1 MTNTAADILTYAEQ
15 HGIAILAEGQ
25 QLILEGQKGTLPP
38 EFIERARKHKP
49 ELLAELNAAN
59 DAGYEALPPVA
70 EARRQRVFAM
80 LTERPGVRYAAL
92 TDTKAV
98 SGSVLLTLAVRHVG
112 TVELPIPA
120 DKWDGVLFLELLE
133 RHAVH

>member
-1 MTNTAADILTYAEQ
+1 MEFRHVRFIPTLMPVGGSFLRQ
-15 HGIAILAEGQ
+15 HKA
-25 QLILEGQKGTLPP
+25 
-38 EFIERARKHKP
+38 
-49 ELLAELNAAN
+49 ELLTVLSADTLSDPA
-59 DAGYEALPPVA
+59 A
-70 EARRQRVFAM
+70 EARRQRVLAM
-80 LTERPGVRYAAL
+80 LAERPSVRYAAL

-120 DKWDGVLFLELLE
+120 DKWDGVLFLEMLE